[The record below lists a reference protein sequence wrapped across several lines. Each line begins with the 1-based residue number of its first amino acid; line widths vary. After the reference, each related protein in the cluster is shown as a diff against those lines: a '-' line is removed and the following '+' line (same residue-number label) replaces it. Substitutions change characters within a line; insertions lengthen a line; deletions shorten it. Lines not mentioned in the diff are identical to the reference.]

1 MFCPNCGKDC
11 GNAKFCPE
19 CGTNLQGIDPQ
30 IDIMSNSKGY
40 HSREPKQSQPLK
52 PILPSEF
59 NAPPNMHVPK
69 RFSPSRIVCAV
80 IFFVFALIMF
90 TAATQSDVA
99 TGVVFGIGFALTGL
113 YSLLNQRRHFG
124 GRVALFA
131 VLTFVAGFIA
141 SMISIGVNVSKV
153 EATSTS
159 SIMYSAS
166 STASQQGT
174 NINSSKPET
183 SKSPTPSEAPKASET
198 PKASEKPKAS
208 QAPSSKSSPSVS
220 LGEINALKT
229 ALDYLDSMPFSYKGL
244 IEQLEYEGY
253 SDKEAKY
260 GADHCG
266 ANWNEQAKKM
276 AQSYL
281 ESMSFSRQGLLDQL
295 EYEGFTSE
303 QAEYGVN
310 AVGY

>member
-1 MFCPNCGKDC
+1 MFCPNCGKNC

-19 CGTNLQGIDPQ
+19 CGTPLQDIDPQ
-30 IDIMSNSKGY
+30 IDIMSKSKV
-40 HSREPKQSQPLK
+40 HQSKDPNQSQPLQ
-52 PILPSEF
+52 PIVPSEF

-69 RFSPSRIVCAV
+69 RFSAGRIVCAV

-90 TAATQSDVA
+90 IGGVLETPESAAIGFT
-99 TGVVFGIGFALTGL
+99 FGIGFALIGL
-113 YSLLNQRRHFG
+113 YSLLNQRRLFG
-124 GRVALFA
+124 GRVVLF
-131 VLTFVAGFIA
+131 VFLTFVASVIA
-141 SMISIGVNVSKV
+141 TTISFGINTSEV
-153 EATSTS
+153 ESTSTS
-159 SIMYSAS
+159 SIISSAS
-166 STASQQGT
+166 SAAQQGA
-174 NINSSKPET
+174 NINFPKPGA
-183 SKSPTPSEAPKASET
+183 SKSPTLSEA

-208 QAPSSKSSPSVS
+208 QASSSKSSPSVS
-220 LGEINALKT
+220 LGESNALKT

-244 IEQLEYEGY
+244 IEQLKYEGY